1 MFHKNSHLVIAR
13 FSSNLKSFRKDL
25 DIQAKKLELKSLT
38 DVMVKSKNVASELR
52 MRHVPCAREV
62 KLKTVHKEVG
72 EGERVKMGEGM
83 KDLLKYIRMKAHKAP
98 ETLSLIT
105 RDGKAEL
112 PRFLLLLAGALDGP
126 AGEALVEESPVVI
139 APDVSS
145 AAVAALA
152 PLLSSGRWVVTL
164 YSEERSF

>member
-1 MFHKNSHLVIAR
+1 MAL
-13 FSSNLKSFRKDL
+13 LQPKSFRKDL
-25 DIQAKKLELKSLT
+25 FIKAKKLELKRLT

-52 MRHVPCAREV
+52 TRHVPCAQEV
-62 KLKTVHKEVG
+62 ELKTVDKEVG
-72 EGERVKMGEGM
+72 EGEGMKVGEGM
-83 KDLLKYIRMKAHKAP
+83 KDLLKYIRRKAHKAP
-98 ETLSLIT
+98 ETVSLIT

-112 PRFLLLLAGALDGP
+112 PRFLLQLAGALDGP

-139 APDVSS
+139 APDVSN

-152 PLLSSGRWVVTL
+152 SLLSSGRWVVTL